1 MSMKAIQ
8 NRFLI
13 VGALVVML
21 GGCST
26 AASMRVEVEVYKGPL
41 VQPRPSQYAELAGTL
56 MEARNSFEGWSLL
69 AERALKLPVC
79 KQPETERDC
88 RIAAEARRQA
98 TVVVQLVENL
108 VCEHLTVKSQ
118 SITKADCR
126 KRIKTG
132 ALGNYSDI
140 DEYLRSEKPTQ
151 VGQAIAGI
159 GSFASLYPWY
169 DLSGKDREKFLAGA
183 VEVAARMKAKAFY
196 TVYDELPDFPDERLG
211 PLLVGWTTLT
221 STYSQELSARAT
233 TLLKQVTA
241 EKDGET
247 PEKAVLGRKLSVGDH
262 LRNAN
267 PSEFLHLL
275 DWYGAVGPRKE
286 IVEGMTAADR
296 VRLGQRLFAD
306 QFWSKVNEVQA
317 SGQGEVR
324 MAFIRDA
331 IGNWNLKE
339 FDSNPE
345 ELLSAYRDVAKAGF
359 ELAKNAAKGAATGGA
374 GEALS
379 TANKLINSDLG
390 GNEPAPADTNP
401 QIAVLRDRLG
411 SDLNQIVEQL
421 QTAKT
426 AHETKKADIEKRL
439 RDAKTK
445 AEADKK
451 AKIAELN
458 RDIQAK
464 ESEKNGL
471 SPSETAKISSLE
483 AEIAAL
489 QKQQADINT
498 TPAASVTALENEQA
512 AEVASYK
519 ALVQN
524 LVEQA
529 RNDIRSHIKILDGL
543 KAAEVA
549 SVPTVSGGVN

>member
-1 MSMKAIQ
+1 MMIKTIR
-8 NRFLI
+8 NRFLV
-13 VGALVVML
+13 VGSLVAML

-56 MEARNSFEGWSLL
+56 MEARNSFEGWALL
-69 AERALKLPVC
+69 AERALGSQVC
-79 KQPETERDC
+79 RQPETARDC

-108 VCEHLTVKSQ
+108 VCEHLAEQSQ
-118 SITKADCR
+118 TITKADCR

-140 DEYLRSEKPTQ
+140 DEYLREEIPTQ
-151 VGQAIAGI
+151 VGQAIVGI

-169 DLSGKDREKFLAGA
+169 ALSGGDREKFLAGA

-275 DWYGAVGPRKE
+275 DWYDAVGPRKE
-286 IVEGMTAADR
+286 IVEGMTEADR

-331 IGNWNLKE
+331 IGNWNLKS
-339 FDSNPE
+339 FDNNPE
-345 ELLSAYRDVAKAGF
+345 DLLNAYRGVAEAGF
-359 ELAKNAAKGAATGGA
+359 DLAKKAAKNMTTGGGAAAT
-374 GEALS
+374 EAVLS
-379 TANKLINSDLG
+379 TADKLIKSDIG
-390 GNEPAPADTNP
+390 SDGPAPANANP

-421 QTAKT
+421 KRAKS
-426 AHETKKADIEKRL
+426 AYEKKKTEIEGQK
-439 RDAKTK
+439 AK
-445 AEADKK
+445 AETDNKSEIERLTKEIADLNTEIGKLNKGDPKIAALEGDK
-451 AKIAELN
+451 AKLEAELN
-458 RDIQAK
+458 V
-464 ESEKNGL
+464 
-471 SPSETAKISSLE
+471 
-483 AEIAAL
+483 
-489 QKQQADINT
+489 INT
-498 TPAASVTALENEQA
+498 ELADFDKLLNSASDG
-512 AEVASYK
+512 YK
-519 ALVQN
+519 VDVKR

-549 SVPTVSGGVN
+549 SVPTTNAGVN